1 MGEGSYGGVIPR
13 DFWMWTHVDGV
24 KVHVG
29 VCGTGVWALKLK
41 NLILITARFLG
52 ISARYEHDTL

>member
-29 VCGTGVWALKLK
+29 VCGTGV
-41 NLILITARFLG
+41 
-52 ISARYEHDTL
+52 